1 MFLDIKRTD
10 VFNRL
15 GIVFCVFIFGMFFI
29 CLEIKIFVF
38 YREKKYILVIIIYI
52 IIIIFF
58 VSISIFI

>member
-38 YREKKYILVIIIYI
+38 YREKKIYFSKYNI
-52 IIIIFF
+52 YNYY
-58 VSISIFI
+58 